1 MIKNIFKKIKTFSV
15 KHKIITGII
24 IIVLLIGG
32 YYGYKSL
39 NNAGQETKYT
49 IATVQKGTII
59 SSVTGSGQVSAINE
73 TTIKPKISGDLIYLP
88 IEAGQTVSK
97 GQLIAKIDTSDAKQA
112 VQDAQKALDQANLDL
127 EKMKGIETSLGEIRG
142 IKEKAADDLAQAYE
156 NGFNIVT
163 NVFLNLPT
171 IMTGLQSILFDYT
184 LSKNSQNI
192 DYYADTINMYN
203 ATAPQ
208 YKANAYNN
216 YQTARTAYDK
226 NFNDYK
232 ITNRFSSSTEI
243 ESIISETYETLRDVA
258 VAVKDTINL
267 IQLYQDELTKHS
279 ITPITSSTTH
289 LSSLSSYTNTT
300 NSYISSLLSTKTTIE
315 TNKEN
320 LIETDYTLA
329 DQESIVADK
338 QTALDEANKN
348 LSYCS
353 IYSPFNGVISE
364 VDVKNG
370 DSVSTGTTIAKI
382 VTKETI
388 AEISLNEIDAA
399 KVKIGQKVTI
409 TFDAIS
415 DLTLTG
421 QVSGIDTV
429 GTVSQGVVS
438 YAVKINFD
446 TQDDRVKPGMSVSV
460 AVITDSKQNVLVVA
474 NSAVKY
480 QGSTYYVEM
489 FDQTF
494 SETQI
499 SQGITSAIAPKKV
512 TVQTGISD
520 DNQTEII
527 SGISEGDQI
536 VTKTTTSKTT
546 TTKTTTTNSILNVG
560 REGGGTPR

>member
-1 MIKNIFKKIKTFSV
+1 MFKRIFKTAT

-24 IIVLLIGG
+24 ILLLIGG
-32 YYGYKSL
+32 GYFGYRFLGSNK
-39 NNAGQETKYT
+39 GETRYVLTK
-49 IATVQKGTII
+49 VEKGTII
-59 SSVTGSGQVSAINE
+59 VSVTGSGQVSAVNE

-88 IEAGQTVSK
+88 IEAGQTVSR
-97 GQLIAKIDTSDAKQA
+97 GQLIAKIDTSDAEQA
-112 VQDAQKALDQANLDL
+112 IQNAQKALDQANLDL
-127 EKMKGIETSLGEIRG
+127 EKMNGIETSLGRLRG
-142 IKEKAADDLAQAYE
+142 VKEKAEDDLAKVYE
-156 NGFNIVT
+156 DGFNTVT
-163 NVFLNLPT
+163 NTFLNLPT

-192 DYYADTINMYN
+192 DYYADGSKMYN
-203 ATAPQ
+203 PAAPQ
-208 YKANAYNN
+208 YKANAYNS

-232 ITNRFSSSTEI
+232 ITNRFSSPAEI
-243 ESIISETYETLRDVA
+243 ESIISETYETLKNVST
-258 VAVKDTINL
+258 AVKDTINL
-267 IQLYQDELTKHS
+267 IQLYQDELTKHE
-279 ITPITSSTTH
+279 ITPNTTSATH
-289 LSSLSSYTNTT
+289 LSNLSSYTNTT
-300 NSYISSLLSTKTTIE
+300 NSYLSSLLSTKTTIE

-320 LIETDYTLA
+320 LIETDYDIA
-329 DQESIVADK
+329 DQESLVADK

-399 KVKIGQKVTI
+399 KVKIGQKATI

-415 DLTLTG
+415 NLTLTG
-421 QVSGIDTV
+421 QVFSIDTV

-474 NSAVKY
+474 NSAVKS
-480 QGSTYYVEM
+480 QGNTYYVEM
-489 FDQTF
+489 FDQKFTD
-494 SETQI
+494 TQI

-520 DNQTEII
+520 DSQTEII

-536 VTKTTTSKTT
+536 VTKTTTGKTT

-560 REGGGTPR
+560 RGGAPRD